1 MPTVRRRRRD
11 SLAERRAETKTSAGS
26 SASSSSRA
34 RVQFRKL
41 GAKSA
46 RVRPTPIATMATSG
60 MRGLNIFIQDI
71 RNAPN
76 KEAEQARV
84 DKELANIRKKF
95 KKIKDMTAYDKKKC
109 VHLAGNNVAPTR
121 RARVAK
127 THRAQVR
134 VATSARRTIS
144 SDWSVISRSE
154 TFQCDPRARSIER
167 ASGERTKSDL
177 LSPLKPRATTSPSIE
192 RASGERTKIPATRP
206 LTRPPRAPSPSASVR
221 HAG

>member
-1 MPTVRRRRRD
+1 MTMPTVRRRRRD
-11 SLAERRAETKTSAGS
+11 SLAERRAETSTSAGS

-109 VHLAGNNVAPTR
+109 VHLAPRTR
-121 RARVAK
+121 RARRENSSHARGDADPRSYAA
-127 THRAQVR
+127 TRA
-134 VATSARRTIS
+134 
-144 SDWSVISRSE
+144 
-154 TFQCDPRARSIER
+154 RARSN
-167 ASGERTKSDL
+167 A
-177 LSPLKPRATTSPSIE
+177 PRANEQKSRSHPQTAGNNVSL
-192 RASGERTKIPATRP
+192 GIPNP
-206 LTRPPRAPSPSASVR
+206 
-221 HAG
+221 